1 MILTVTNDSTTI
13 MEGSSPTHS
22 INLQDSRKFNDF
34 KEMIIRVTEEA
45 GLYIDD
51 FADYAL

>member
-1 MILTVTNDSTTI
+1 MKKSIRLRFLNLTALLWFVND
-13 MEGSSPTHS
+13 
-22 INLQDSRKFNDF
+22 LLKKR
-34 KEMIIRVTEEA
+34 IIKVTEEA

>member
-1 MILTVTNDSTTI
+1 MIFVILPQFFYRHHLSNKTAN
-13 MEGSSPTHS
+13 PW
-22 INLQDSRKFNDF
+22 LF
-34 KEMIIRVTEEA
+34 KEMIIKVTEEA